1 MAEGHY
7 QSEDSDP
14 RICIAMDQSVFDAI
28 NAYAAEVNESFS
40 AVARELLR
48 CAVEDGLLQ
57 DYFPKLSG
65 RDGPSAS
72 AKRRGRAG
80 GSSASA
86 TRRAPTRA
94 EERASATQRAPAD
107 GPSEPENETGPSSNR
122 VSLRAWAELSSL
134 RPSKDQGSRA
144 ETQ

>member
-1 MAEGHY
+1 MAEGYY
-7 QSEDSDP
+7 QAEDSDP

-28 NAYAAEVNESFS
+28 NAHAAEVNESFS

-65 RDGPSAS
+65 RDGPSVS

-80 GSSASA
+80 GSSVSA
-86 TRRAPTRA
+86 KRRGPRA
-94 EERASATQRAPAD
+94 EERASATQRALSV

-144 ETQ
+144 ETR